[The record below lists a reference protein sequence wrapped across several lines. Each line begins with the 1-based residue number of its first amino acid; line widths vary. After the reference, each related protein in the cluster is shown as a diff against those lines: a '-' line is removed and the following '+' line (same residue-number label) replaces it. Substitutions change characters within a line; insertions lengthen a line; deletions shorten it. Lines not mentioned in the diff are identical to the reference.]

1 MDSFWTIFWLGAIA
15 FAFLAYLLLL
25 FAISADLFRDDR
37 TSGWMKAFWVCFL
50 LLVPFVSAL
59 IYVILKSDG
68 IAERSSTTTRIQ
80 SRGADPDAG

>member
-1 MDSFWTIFWLGAIA
+1 MDSFWTIFWLGVISL
-15 FAFLAYLLLL
+15 AFLAYLLLL
-25 FAISADLFRDDR
+25 FAISADLFRDAR

-68 IAERSSTTTRIQ
+68 IAERSRTTP
-80 SRGADPDAG
+80 SRPRG

>member
-80 SRGADPDAG
+80 SRGAAPDAG